1 MSRGSVAVVWLWRML
16 WCFLDAQC
24 RVWRRGHPGATHHPM
39 SNVFR
44 CWGLQRLGFK
54 CVTTRYAAARHW

>member
-24 RVWRRGHPGATHHPM
+24 GEEGIQERPI
-39 SNVFR
+39 
-44 CWGLQRLGFK
+44 
-54 CVTTRYAAARHW
+54 TR